1 LFFPLE
7 GNNLLFTAVSSGRT
21 GGCGIK
27 VISRNKK
34 ARHDYH
40 ILETYEA
47 GLVLLGSE
55 IKSLRQGKCNFKDSY
70 AAIDGGEAYLYNLH
84 IPPYEKGGAFNH
96 DPDRPKKLLL
106 HKKEIFRLY
115 GKVREK
121 GLTLVPLEVGIKDGW
136 AKVTLALAKGRRVV
150 DKREVLKKRTDQREM
165 KEVLKNRGR
174 NGAQN

>member
-1 LFFPLE
+1 MRFRRPD
-7 GNNLLFTAVSSGRT
+7 R
-21 GGCGIK
+21 GCRIK

-34 ARHDYH
+34 ARHDYQ

-47 GLVLLGSE
+47 GLVLLGTE

-70 AAIDGGEAYLYNLH
+70 ATIDGGEAYLYNLH
-84 IPPYEKGGAFNH
+84 IPPYDKGGTFNH

-121 GLTLVPLEVGIKDGW
+121 GLTLVPLEVGLRGGW
-136 AKVTLALAKGRRVV
+136 AKVTLALARGKRVV
-150 DKREVLKKRTDQREM
+150 DKREELKKRTDQREM
-165 KEVLKNRGR
+165 KEVLKHG
-174 NGAQN
+174 GGTVAES